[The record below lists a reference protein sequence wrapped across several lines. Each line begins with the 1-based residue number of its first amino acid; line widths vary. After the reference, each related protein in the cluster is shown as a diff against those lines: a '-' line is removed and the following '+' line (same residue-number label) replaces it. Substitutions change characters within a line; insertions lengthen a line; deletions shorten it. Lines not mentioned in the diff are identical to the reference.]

1 MPTMFRRAALAVL
14 MGFAVLWAMPA
25 MAADRDPPI
34 VFVHGNGDTAGLW
47 ITTIWRF
54 ESNGYERSRLFAID
68 LKYPLARNVDDKPQ
82 EGRSSARDVMQQL
95 AAYVDEV
102 LKKTGARKVALVGN
116 SRGAN
121 TIRNYVKNGGGAAKV
136 SHVVLGGGV
145 NHGVVALDNFLV
157 GSEFNGLS
165 PFMQQ
170 LNGGADEVVAGV
182 KFMTIRSDKNDKY
195 AQPDGA
201 FLGMPGK
208 ATNVGYD
215 GPALKGA
222 NNVVIA
228 GLDHRET
235 AFSAQAFVPM
245 FTFIT
250 GRAPKKTEIVREAKP
265 VLNGV
270 VTGITA
276 GTFDNIAVAGAKV
289 EIYKIDDKTGIRQGK
304 ALLSKTTGADG
315 VWGPF
320 AAQPTAYYEFVVAVP
335 GQPVTHIYRSPFA
348 RGSNYLYLRPGQF
361 GKGDENAGS
370 VVMMSRPRGYFGVG
384 RDRMSLDGKEPIGV
398 NAGVP
403 GTSIAKVALPATPQR
418 TVVAVFRDETIPMRN
433 WPVADKELSIAEFTY

>member
-1 MPTMFRRAALAVL
+1 MRSMFRRAALSALLGLAALVAVP
-14 MGFAVLWAMPA
+14 AV
-25 MAADRDPPI
+25 AAEKDPPI

-47 ITTIWRF
+47 IATIWRF

-68 LKYPLARNVDDKPQ
+68 LKYPMARNVDATPQ
-82 EGRSSARDVMQQL
+82 EGRSSAQEVMQQL

-102 LKKTGARKVALVGN
+102 LKKTGASKVALVGN
-116 SRGAN
+116 SRGGN
-121 TIRNYVKNGGGAAKV
+121 TIRNYVKNGGGATKV
-136 SHVVLGGGV
+136 SHVVLGSGV

-170 LNGGADEVVAGV
+170 LNGGQDEVVAGV

-208 ATNVGYD
+208 PTGVSYD
-215 GPALKGA
+215 APALKGA
-222 NNVVIA
+222 TNIVIA

-235 AFSAQAFVPM
+235 AFSPQAFVPM
-245 FTFIT
+245 FKFIT
-250 GRAPKKTEIVREAKP
+250 GRDAKKTDIVRESKP

-276 GTFDNIAVAGAKV
+276 GVFDNVPVKGAKV
-289 EIYKIDDKTGIRQGK
+289 EIFKVDAKTGERQGK

-320 AAQPTAYYEFVVAVP
+320 AAQPTAFYEFVVEVP
-335 GQPVTHIYRSPFA
+335 GQAITHIYRSPFP

-361 GKGDENAGS
+361 AKGDETAGS
-370 VVMMSRPRGYFGVG
+370 VVMMSRPRGYFGIG
-384 RDRMSLDGKEPIGV
+384 RDRMSLDGKDPVGV
-398 NAGVP
+398 NPGVP
-403 GTSIAKVALPATPQR
+403 GTSIAKVTLPATPQR
-418 TVVAVFRDETIPMRN
+418 TVVAIFRHETIPARN
-433 WPVADKELSIAEFTY
+433 WPVASKELSIAEFTY

>member
-250 GRAPKKTEIVREAKP
+250 GRAPKKTEIVREVIGPDMVIVTPGIRPSGSAAGDQKRTLTP
-265 VLNGV
+265 AEAIRVGADHLV
-270 VTGITA
+270 VGRPIIRA
-276 GTFDNIAVAGAKV
+276 ADPRAAAGAV
-289 EIYKIDDKTGIRQGK
+289 MDEI
-304 ALLSKTTGADG
+304 
-315 VWGPF
+315 V
-320 AAQPTAYYEFVVAVP
+320 AA
-335 GQPVTHIYRSPFA
+335 S
-348 RGSNYLYLRPGQF
+348 
-361 GKGDENAGS
+361 
-370 VVMMSRPRGYFGVG
+370 
-384 RDRMSLDGKEPIGV
+384 
-398 NAGVP
+398 
-403 GTSIAKVALPATPQR
+403 
-418 TVVAVFRDETIPMRN
+418 
-433 WPVADKELSIAEFTY
+433 